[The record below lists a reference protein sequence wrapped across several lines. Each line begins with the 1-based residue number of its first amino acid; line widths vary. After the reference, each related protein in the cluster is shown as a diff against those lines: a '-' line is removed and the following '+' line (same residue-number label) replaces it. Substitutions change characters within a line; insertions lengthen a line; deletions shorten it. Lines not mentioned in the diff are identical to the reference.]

1 MVFESQHDVVVIYHK
16 NCLDGIAAAWVAW
29 AHYKGNV
36 DLLPMQYG
44 DSLEETFGP
53 NACALIGKKVYCL
66 DFSFSLEDTKTLME
80 VCQLIVLDH
89 HETAVRNL
97 GKIALTSIKS
107 AADAGINFLESV
119 QPPPNTIIVDRN
131 YSGAMLSWMWFHGH
145 AEAPYG
151 IQCVQ
156 DRDLWKWQV
165 DGSRQWTAAAFS
177 HELTVENFDM
187 LLMVPPTTT
196 IVEGTAIQ
204 RHMEKTMN
212 VLAKSA
218 RRFQLDEYDVPIV
231 NCNALFAS
239 DLGAKLAQE
248 EAFSVTYNDSQNG
261 RQFSLRTSRKDVK
274 VNEIAERFG
283 GGGHPGA
290 AGFRIPFDDDR
301 FYMSHLEVMSK

>member
-29 AHYKGNV
+29 AHYKGSV

-44 DSLEETFGP
+44 DDLEETFGP

-66 DFSFSLEDTKTLME
+66 DFSFSLEDTLMLMD
-80 VCQLIVLDH
+80 VCQLTVLDH
-89 HETAVRNL
+89 HDTAARNL
-97 GKIALTSIKS
+97 SRIAMTSIKW
-107 AADAGINFLESV
+107 AADAGIEFLKSV
-119 QPPPNTIIVDRN
+119 KPSPNTILVDQN

-145 AEAPYG
+145 AHPPYG
-151 IQCVQ
+151 IRCVQ

-165 DGSRQWTAAAFS
+165 EGSREWTAAAFS
-177 HELTVENFDM
+177 HELTVENFDR
-187 LLMVPPTTT
+187 LIAQPLIEV
-196 IVEGTAIQ
+196 VQEGKAIQ
-204 RHMEKTMN
+204 RHMEKTIG

-218 RRFQLDEYDVPIV
+218 RRFKLDEFDIPIV
-231 NCNALFAS
+231 NCNSLFAS

-248 EAFSVTYNDSQNG
+248 EVFSLTYTDSHNA
-261 RQFSLRTSRKDVK
+261 RQFSLRTARKDIK